1 MRLCNFVLFFVLF
14 IPIGTCGQYTIM
26 GQDRPDIQW
35 RQIKTD
41 RFRIVYDKNF
51 EVEAQRAAALLDYT
65 LTLTGN
71 TLNQPHKR
79 VNILIHNRTAVP
91 NGFVTLAPA
100 RMEWYSTP
108 PQDMY
113 GQDWFEQLAIH
124 EGRHW
129 AQINR
134 LQVGKV
140 RLFRYVFGE
149 IGWSVGVAQA
159 HPWFLEGD
167 AVVTETALSNSGR
180 GRLPSFEM
188 GFRTIQLTFHRP
200 YPFRKSVFGAYDDYV
215 PNRYELGYLMVAY
228 NRLKYG
234 PGLWENVLEEIG
246 QNPFPAPFNIGL
258 KRQTGLNREKLYR
271 ETFRALDSMWTEKAK
286 GLKYTPY
293 TVSLPLSMTSYTAYR
308 SPQQYEGKIVAI
320 KTGLAHAPQII
331 LFDPSINRENILVR
345 TGIISSDRITIG
357 NGVIYYDEYQSHV
370 RWGYEVYSIIKAY
383 HIKSK
388 RLITLTH
395 KSRYFAP
402 APSPSG
408 NQLVVVEN
416 DTRGQ
421 NYLTLLDATNGN
433 VLKRYP
439 TPGNAAVQFPSWAS
453 DEKTIVCTLADT
465 SGKSLIVL
473 NVVDGTWQI
482 LLTDKNHDISNPVFA
497 QQHII
502 FKGTYSGI
510 DNIFAIDTASQ
521 KVYQL
526 TSARFGAF
534 DPCIDTSAKKLFY
547 CNYDF
552 RGYEIVNVPLTKL
565 AWIPLEAV
573 KNVSLNLAD
582 ALQQQEPVKFD
593 RSNISYRQYESK
605 PYHRWQQAVNI
616 HSWLPFYLYAPKNS
630 LKSPRIFPGY
640 QIMSQNLLSTLV
652 ITGGQGYH
660 NKNLY
665 NRLEINYLTHFPVFQ
680 AGIQQGDTVQRIHVQ
695 DNDNNIDL
703 RKKEFKFYSGISL
716 PLNLSSGSGIFTVM
730 PSFTYE
736 HTNAY
741 YRAGNLINQG
751 QNTLYVTFNMT
762 GYRRLAPRDF
772 VPRLGLIWDA
782 IMTHPLTGQS
792 YFATQ
797 FTTRASLFLPGFM
810 DHHAFNFILAYE
822 DQTNKPYLNSTRL
835 DPPRGYIATWDSIK
849 PFLKSVQQ
857 YSVDYYLPV
866 SYSSFTVLRILYFK
880 LFAGSIY
887 LSSAGTFEYQHRLR
901 TYQRN
906 YYASLGYQLFT
917 DFHMFFFP
925 VTFRIGYNYSLLL
938 AKNKIMIEPYLRVNY
953 TF

>member
-1 MRLCNFVLFFVLF
+1 MRLCIFWLFFVLCV
-14 IPIGTCGQYTIM
+14 PLDVWGQYTIM
-26 GQDRPDIQW
+26 GQDRPDIEW

-41 RFRIVYDKNF
+41 KFRIVYDKNF
-51 EVEAQRAAALLDYT
+51 EDEAQRAAALLDYT

-71 TLNQPHKR
+71 TLNQPHRRLK
-79 VNILIHNRTAVP
+79 ILIHNHTAVP

-167 AVVTETALSNSGR
+167 AVVTETALSASGR

-188 GFRTIQLTFHRP
+188 GFRAIQLTYHRP
-200 YPFRKSVFGAYDDYV
+200 YPFRKSVFGAYDVYV
-215 PNRYELGYLMVAY
+215 PNHYELGYLMVAY

-234 PGLWENVLEEIG
+234 PELWENVLEEIG

-258 KRQTGLNREKLYR
+258 KRQTGLNREKLYK
-271 ETFRALDSMWTEKAK
+271 ETFRALDSMWTEKEK
-286 GLKYTPY
+286 GLKYNYFSVTI
-293 TVSLPLSMTSYTAYR
+293 PLHPNSYTAYR
-308 SPQQYEGKIVAI
+308 SPQRYGDKIVAI
-320 KTGLAHAPQII
+320 KNGLDDAPQII
-331 LFDPSINRENILVR
+331 LFDPSVNRENILVR
-345 TGIISSDRITIG
+345 TGIVPSDRITLR
-357 NGVIYYDEYQSHV
+357 NGIIYYDEFQSHV
-370 RWGYEVYSIIKAY
+370 RWGNEVYSIIKAY
-383 HIKSK
+383 HINSG
-388 RLITLTH
+388 RLVVLTQ

-408 NQLVVVEN
+408 QRLVVVEN

-421 NYLTLLDATNGN
+421 NYLTLLDASNGK
-433 VLKRYP
+433 VLQRYP
-439 TPGNAAVQFPSWAS
+439 TPGNAAVQLPSWAP
-453 DEKTIVCTLADT
+453 DENNIVCTMADT
-465 SGKSLIVL
+465 AGKSLIVL
-473 NVVDGTWQI
+473 NTAEGTWRTI
-482 LLTDKNHDISNPVFA
+482 LTVKNHDLSYPVFA
-497 QQHII
+497 RQYIV
-502 FKGTYSGI
+502 FRATYSGI
-510 DNIFAIDTASQ
+510 DNIYALDTANN

-534 DPCIDTSAKKLFY
+534 DPCVDTSANKLFY
-547 CNYDF
+547 CNYDV
-552 RGYEIVNVPLTKL
+552 RGYEVVNVPLNRLTWL
-565 AWIPLEAV
+565 PLEEV

-593 RSNISYRQYESK
+593 RSSISYKQYESR
-605 PYHRWQQAVNI
+605 PYRRWQHAINI
-616 HSWLPFYLYAPKNS
+616 HSWIPFYIYVPKNS
-630 LKSPRIFPGY
+630 LQSPRLFPGY
-640 QIMSQNLLSTLV
+640 QVLSQNLLSTLV
-652 ITGGQGYH
+652 ITGGQGYY

-665 NRLEINYLTHFPVFQ
+665 NQLEINYLTHFPVLQ
-680 AGIQQGDTVQRIHVQ
+680 AGIQQGDTVQRIHLQ
-695 DNDNNIDL
+695 NNDNINL
-703 RKKEFKFYSGISL
+703 REKEFKFYSGISL
-716 PLNLSSGSGIFTVM
+716 PLNFSSGSGIFTVM

-741 YRAGNLINQG
+741 YRAYNLIKQG

-772 VPRLGLIWDA
+772 VPRIGLIWDA
-782 IMTHPLTGQS
+782 VLTHPLTGQS

-797 FTTRASLFLPGFM
+797 FTTRASIFLPGLM
-810 DHHAFNFILAYE
+810 NHHAFNFILAYE
-822 DQTNKPYLNSTRL
+822 NQTNKPNLYSTRL
-835 DPPRGYIATWDSIK
+835 DPPRGYVAIWDSLK
-849 PFLKSVQQ
+849 PYLKSVQQ

-866 SYSSFTVLRILYFK
+866 SYHGFTALRVIYFK
-880 LFAGSIY
+880 LFAGSVFFSTAI
-887 LSSAGTFEYQHRLR
+887 TREYQSQRQI
-901 TYQRN
+901 YQTN
-906 YYASLGYQLFT
+906 YYSAAGYQLFT
-917 DFHMFFFP
+917 DFHLFFFP
-925 VTFRIGYNYSLLL
+925 VTFRLGYNYSLQLG
-938 AKNKIMIEPYLRVNY
+938 KDKVMIEPYLRINY
-953 TF
+953 SF